1 MAGNINNISQAAAS
15 LQAGVSLQP
24 KVSRTTA
31 GALSFNAILEANLT
45 KDVSLKFSAH
55 AQERLS
61 SRNIALNGQDLSR
74 LEQGVAKVAQKGS
87 RESLVMKDG
96 VGFVVSVTNRTVI
109 TAVDLATSKDSV
121 FTNIDSAIVV

>member
-1 MAGNINNISQAAAS
+1 MAGNVNNISQAAAS
-15 LQAGVSLQP
+15 LQAGATLLP
-24 KVSRTTA
+24 KASRTTA
-31 GALSFNAILEANLT
+31 GALSFNAVLEANLT

-55 AQERLS
+55 AQERMS
-61 SRNIALNGQDLSR
+61 SRNIALSGQDLSR
-74 LEQGVAKVAQKGS
+74 LEQGVEKASQKGS

-109 TAVDLATSKDSV
+109 IDVDLATSKDSV